1 MSNDTP
7 EKKID
12 MIKYECRIGRGLRQ
26 YRKRKIDK
34 LKRVIVAMQNALV
47 SEAVLSALKKRGMFA
62 EKSLSGDPQSVASLC
77 ETLFADVLVAD
88 VTRFGS
94 GTFDKRTAT
103 VEAVRKRMPNVKI
116 CFVCDNV
123 SDGELS
129 VKVANA
135 KESGQIDAFFY
146 QSVPSDY
153 IADVI
158 STM

>member
-1 MSNDTP
+1 M
-7 EKKID
+7 
-12 MIKYECRIGRGLRQ
+12 
-26 YRKRKIDK
+26 
-34 LKRVIVAMQNALV
+34 KRVIVAIQNALV
-47 SEAVLSALKKRGMFA
+47 SEAISGALKKRGMFA

-77 ETLFADVLVAD
+77 EPQFVDVLVMD
-88 VTRFGS
+88 VTRFGD
-94 GTFDKRTAT
+94 GTFDNRTAT

-135 KESGQIDAFFY
+135 KEMGQIDAFFY

>member
-1 MSNDTP
+1 M
-7 EKKID
+7 
-12 MIKYECRIGRGLRQ
+12 
-26 YRKRKIDK
+26 
-34 LKRVIVAMQNALV
+34 KRVIVAVQNALV
-47 SEAVLSALKKRGMFA
+47 SEAILGALKKRGMFA
-62 EKSLSGDPQSVASLC
+62 EKSLLGEPQKVADMC
-77 ETLFADVLVAD
+77 ETLFADTLVMD

-94 GTFDKRTAT
+94 GTFDRRTAT
-103 VEAVRKRMPNVKI
+103 VEAVRKRMPSVKI
-116 CFVCDNV
+116 CFICDNV

-129 VKVANA
+129 VKVATA